1 MNEKDK
7 GFEILVQVQGSIQQ
21 IHNDISLIREDISGL
36 KKDVSGLKEDVSE
49 LKGDV
54 SELKQDVFQLKGDV
68 LSLKQAQEVT
78 NQRLGSLEQCQVAM
92 QADIA
97 VMKEDISNIKCQQS
111 NDTEMLEIIIGQT
124 AKLTGTQTIHGQ
136 NFERLKVAI
145 VV

>member
-21 IHNDISLIREDISGL
+21 IHNDISLIREDISE
-36 KKDVSGLKEDVSE
+36 LKE
-49 LKGDV
+49 DV

-136 NFERLKVAI
+136 NFERLKAAI